1 MIYSV
6 DYYRN
11 MIDSYDI
18 QDLVSC
24 NYDYYQHSINLRC
37 YLSELYKKIN
47 SEFDITKDDISV
59 IDFVNYK
66 LNEVKKNTI
75 GFFSF
80 IIFSSLF

>member
-11 MIDSYDI
+11 MINSYDI

-66 LNEVKKNTI
+66 LNEVKKNLCNYRNSVLQI
-75 GFFSF
+75 N
-80 IIFSSLF
+80 